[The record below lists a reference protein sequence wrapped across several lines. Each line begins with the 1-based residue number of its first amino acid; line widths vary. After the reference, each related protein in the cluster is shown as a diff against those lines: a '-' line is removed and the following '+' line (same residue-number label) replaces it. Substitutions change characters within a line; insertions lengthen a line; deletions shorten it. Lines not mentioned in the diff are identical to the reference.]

1 MSDPTPL
8 APLALDRLAFW
19 VRETPDRTA
28 LVQPYPGAAAGG
40 APVREI
46 TWRQLDDEAR
56 RMAAHLRSLALPPGS
71 AIAILSKN
79 CAHWMLAD
87 LAIWLAGHVS
97 VPLYPTLAA
106 DSVRQL
112 LEHSEARLL
121 FAGKLDDW
129 AAMKPG
135 VPAGLPCIGFP
146 YGSTP
151 ELPLWDA
158 VIAATEP
165 MKGDVQRRADEL
177 ATIIY
182 TSGTTGEAKGVMH
195 SFGNFAWALDHGT
208 RTVAFD
214 QRDRLI
220 SYLPLAH
227 VAERVLIE
235 HGLLFKGATVYFAE
249 SLETFAT
256 DLRRA
261 RPTIFFSVPRLWLKF
276 QQGVHAKLK
285 PGLLKTLLAVPGL
298 GGAVRRKILAGMG
311 LDQCRYAAGGASPMP
326 PALLAWYAHLG
337 LPIIEVYGMTENCA
351 ISHATLPDR
360 PSPGTVGPPSD
371 GVSARIDPASGEVQ
385 MKNGAM
391 MLGYYKAPELT
402 AQTFTADGWLHT
414 GDRGE
419 LDAEGNL
426 RITGRVK
433 DIFKTS
439 KGKYVAPAPI
449 EDKLVMHPAIEA
461 CCVTGSALPQP
472 VGLVVLNARPAD
484 REAAARSLEAHLDA
498 VNAQLDPHQRL
509 ALLIVAAEP
518 WTVESGLVTP
528 TMKVRRPRIEALYG
542 PRLEA
547 WVNSGR
553 RVVWA

>member
-1 MSDPTPL
+1 MPEPSST
-8 APLALDRLAFW
+8 ALGRLAHW
-19 VRETPDRTA
+19 VRTTPDRTA
-28 LVQPYPGAAAGG
+28 LVQPYIGAAAGR
-40 APVREI
+40 APVRELS
-46 TWRQLDDEAR
+46 WRQLDDEAR

-71 AIAILSKN
+71 SIAILSKN

-106 DSVRQL
+106 DSVRQIL
-112 LEHSEARLL
+112 LHSEAKLL

-129 AAMKPG
+129 PAMKPG
-135 VPAGLPCIGFP
+135 VPEGLPCIGFP

-151 ELPLWDA
+151 ELPLWDD
-158 VIAATEP
+158 VIAATP
-165 MKGDVQRRADEL
+165 PLAGDVRRAADEL

-208 RTVAFD
+208 RRVAFD
-214 QRDRLI
+214 ERDRLI

-235 HGLLFKGATVYFAE
+235 HGLLFKGATVFFAE
-249 SLETFAT
+249 SLDTFAT

-285 PGLLKTLLAVPGL
+285 PGLLDALLAVPGL
-298 GGAVRRKILAGMG
+298 GGLLRRKILAGMG
-311 LDQCRYAAGGASPMP
+311 LDACRYAAGGASPMP
-326 PALLAWYAHLG
+326 PALLAWYARLG

-351 ISHATLPDR
+351 ISHSTLPDQPR
-360 PSPGTVGPPSD
+360 PGTVGPPYE
-371 GVSARIDPASGEVQ
+371 GVQSRIDPASGEVQ
-385 MKNGAM
+385 MKNGAL
-391 MLGYYKAPELT
+391 MLGYHKAPELT

-419 LDAEGNL
+419 LDPEGNL

-461 CCVTGSALPQP
+461 CCVTGAALPQP
-472 VGLVVLNARPAD
+472 VGLVVLNAKPVD
-484 REAAARSLEAHLDA
+484 RGATTRSLEAHLEA

-509 ALLIVAAEP
+509 ALLIVSAEP

-547 WVNSGR
+547 WAASGQ

>member
-1 MSDPTPL
+1 MPDADAL
-8 APLALDRLAFW
+8 AMEWLDHW
-19 VRETPDRTA
+19 VRTAPERIA
-28 LVQPYPGAAAGG
+28 LVQPYPGAAAGR
-40 APVREI
+40 APVR
-46 TWRQLDDEAR
+46 TMSWRELDDEVR
-56 RMAAHLRSLALPPGS
+56 RMAAHLRSLGLPPGS

-87 LAIWLAGHVS
+87 LAIWRAGHVS

-106 DSVRQL
+106 DSVRQI

-129 AAMKPG
+129 PAMKPG

-151 ELPLWDA
+151 ELEGWDA
-158 VIAATEP
+158 VIARHPPLAGATP
-165 MKGDVQRRADEL
+165 RAAGEL

-195 SFGNFAWALDHGT
+195 SFGNFAWALAHGT
-208 RTVAFD
+208 RRVDFD
-214 QRDRLI
+214 HRDRLI

-235 HGLLFKGATVYFAE
+235 QGLLFKGATVYFAE

-256 DLRRA
+256 DLQRA
-261 RPTIFFSVPRLWLKF
+261 RPSIFFSVPRLWLKF

-285 PGLLKTLLAVPGL
+285 PPLLSALLAVPGL
-298 GGAVRRKILAGMG
+298 SGLLRRKILAGMG
-311 LDQCRYAAGGASPMP
+311 LDACRHAAGGASPMP
-326 PALLAWYAHLG
+326 PALLAWYARLG

-360 PSPGTVGPPSD
+360 PRPGTVGPPYD
-371 GVSARIDPASGEVQ
+371 GVQARLDPATGEVQ
-385 MKNGAM
+385 MKNGAL
-391 MLGYYKAPELT
+391 MLGYLKAPALT
-402 AQTFTADGWLHT
+402 AQSFTPDGWLCT
-414 GDRGE
+414 GDKGE

-449 EDKLVMHPAIEA
+449 EERLVMHPAIEA

-472 VGLVVLNARPAD
+472 LGLVMLAAPPED
-484 REAAARSLEAHLDA
+484 REALTRSLEQHLEA
-498 VNAQLDPHQRL
+498 VNATLDPHQRL
-509 ALLIVAAEP
+509 AALVVTAEP

-528 TMKVRRPRIEALYG
+528 TMKVRRPRIESVYG
-542 PRLEA
+542 PRLERWLA
-547 WVNSGR
+547 EGR